1 MKNVNLTTNGR
12 KNERMIKIEFLKTM
26 DFDWYGVK
34 VLNCNDLNE
43 LNHKIK
49 ENEVLEVEIANQI
62 YYINSSY
69 VMYYKV

>member
-1 MKNVNLTTNGR
+1 MV
-12 KNERMIKIEFLKTM
+12 KIEFLKTM
-26 DFDWYGVK
+26 DFDWYRVK
-34 VLNCNDLNE
+34 VLNCKDLNE
-43 LNHKIK
+43 LNNKIK